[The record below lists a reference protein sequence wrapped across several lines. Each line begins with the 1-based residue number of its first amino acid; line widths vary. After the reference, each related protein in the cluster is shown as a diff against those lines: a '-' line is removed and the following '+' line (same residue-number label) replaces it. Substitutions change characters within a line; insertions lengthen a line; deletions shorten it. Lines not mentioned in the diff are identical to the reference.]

1 MKRLMGIT
9 VMAVALGAAAT
20 LASAASITKRSP
32 ADVEIA
38 QLAAPRLMVADSAA
52 LTTSTA
58 ASTAATSATAE
69 AAAGEGMMSFNFRG
83 ASLDT
88 VLDYMSKAGGFVI
101 VRSVNVD
108 GRVDVVSHQPLD
120 RAEAVELLN
129 TVLNEKGY
137 SAIRSGRVLKIV
149 SRDDARTNNIP
160 VKKGSDPEKIPSTDE
175 MITQIIPVRYADA
188 TAMLND
194 IQQLLPSWATATAN
208 VSSNSIVLTDTQ
220 ANVQRIAQIVKALD
234 TSISEITT
242 IQVYMLKFAD
252 ATEVTNMINNLF
264 TTSNSS
270 GNRNNMRGGMAAM
283 FQARFGG
290 GMGGP
295 GGGMG
300 GQGGMGGMGQQ
311 QQDSQARQAASRVLA
326 VADTRTNAVVVSAPE
341 ELHQTIAEI
350 VSEVDKTE
358 ELQTQIQ
365 VFPLQFAD
373 ATEMTDLI
381 TNMYKDATQTAGATN
396 RNQFG
401 GGRFPGGMQGMQR
414 QSTAGAGGSTQ
425 RQLQQKTVTAVA
437 DTRTNSVIVIAVDSV
452 LQQVAQVISNLDKD
466 PAGHQKVFV
475 YQLHNADGEQVSTM
489 LQDMFQNGGTSRRST
504 SSYSSSSNR
513 STSNYNNSGN
523 TNRNSSNYNSSR
535 GGSSSN
541 YGSSYGSSSSYN
553 RSSSRY

>member
-1 MKRLMGIT
+1 MGIT

-58 ASTAATSATAE
+58 ATSATAE
-69 AAAGEGMMSFNFRG
+69 AAAGDGMMSFNFRG

-108 GRVDVVSHQPLD
+108 GRVDVVSHQPLN

-137 SAIRSGRVLKIV
+137 SAIRNGRVLKIV

-160 VKKGSDPEKIPSTDE
+160 VKKGNDPEKIPSTDE

-242 IQVYMLKFAD
+242 IRVYMLKFAD

-295 GGGMG
+295 GG
-300 GQGGMGGMGQQ
+300 QGGMGGMGQQ

-350 VSEVDKTE
+350 VTEVDRTE

-381 TNMYKDATQTAGATN
+381 TNMYKDTAQTAGATS

-489 LQDMFQNGGTSRRST
+489 LQDMFQNGGTTRRST
-504 SSYSSSSNR
+504 SSYSSTNR
-513 STSNYNNSGN
+513 STSNYNNSSSN
-523 TNRNSSNYNSSR
+523 RSSNRNSSGNYGSSNR
-535 GGSSSN
+535 SSN
-541 YGSSYGSSSSYN
+541 YGSSYGSSSSSYN
-553 RSSSRY
+553 RSGSSRY